1 MLKVLVQRAGHMVVV
16 FWLFLTSLFFL
27 IHAAPG
33 GPEQQL
39 AQNPNLPPEA
49 REILVKQLGLDKSLP
64 EQYLSYM
71 VNFFKGDLGTSFSNY
86 PRPVL
91 DIVMERMP
99 RTVMLFV
106 LATLLA
112 YVIGFA
118 VGKLLAWRRG
128 GVFEYATTITG
139 VLLYTIFLPWFAL
152 LLIWYFGFY
161 LDWFPI
167 RGFLTAGLW
176 RDSPYEANSVFW
188 RLIVSAVV
196 FLALFVAVRIFA
208 SKLDSFRMQKLAV
221 WGGIAGAAALIALYW
236 SLSPMRDYAFDIV
249 HHTVLPIIT
258 LSLVNF
264 GSVML
269 LTRTSLLETMREDYI
284 LTARAKGLPPGVIRD
299 RHAARNALL
308 PVVTSLVIA
317 LAFVISGGVVTE
329 TVFSWPGLGMTIITA
344 VQTGDVPLAL
354 GAFTFLGIL
363 ALAGHLVADIV
374 YTYLDPRIRY

>member
-1 MLKVLVQRAGHMVVV
+1 MLKVLLQRAGHMVLV

-64 EQYLSYM
+64 EQYASYLL
-71 VNFFKGDLGTSFSNY
+71 NFFKGDLGTSFSNY

-91 DIVMERMP
+91 DIIVERMP

-112 YVIGFA
+112 YTIGFV

-128 GVFEYATTITG
+128 GVFEYATTVTG

-167 RGFLTAGLW
+167 RGFLTAQQW
-176 RDSPYEANSVFW
+176 RDSPYEANTVFW
-188 RLIVSAVV
+188 RLIASATV
-196 FLALFVAVRIFA
+196 FLVLFIAVRVLA
-208 SKLDSFRMQKLAV
+208 GRLDSFRMQKLAV
-221 WGGIAGAAALIALYW
+221 WAGGLLSGALIAAYW
-236 SLSPMRDYAFDIV
+236 AVSPMQPYALDIV
-249 HHTVLPIIT
+249 HHTVLPIVT

-284 LTARAKGLPPGVIRD
+284 LTARAKGLPPGVVRD

-317 LAFVISGGVVTE
+317 LAFVISGGVVIE
-329 TVFSWPGLGMTIITA
+329 TVFSWPGLGQTIITA
-344 VQTGDVPLAL
+344 VQLGDVPLAL

-363 ALAGHLVADIV
+363 ALVGHLVADVV